1 MGRTHL
7 SSAPPSAAPTPPHE
21 WGGQNKKPGLHRT
34 PARNG
39 LTKRL
44 KRSVLLLLRG
54 LLRCLLCRLLRG
66 LLLRCHHALPPSP
79 KDVDP
84 IGSIRF
90 RREPLIDEDS
100 ETLAVSRNGR
110 LSRAGSVASV
120 VATTSSIAIQSALIL
135 DEPHSRQCF
144 ARNFLR
150 DLWINSADVASYLD
164 HQRCLL
170 LISQDCDDS
179 DDESRPRSWR
189 IGQRRIDEA
198 LR

>member
-44 KRSVLLLLRG
+44 MRSVLLLLRG

-79 KDVDP
+79 KDLDP
-84 IGSIRF
+84 IGSIGFAANPSSMRTP
-90 RREPLIDEDS
+90 RRWRLVEMDAFLVPGPSPLWWQP
-100 ETLAVSRNGR
+100 
-110 LSRAGSVASV
+110 RAASPYRV
-120 VATTSSIAIQSALIL
+120 L
-135 DEPHSRQCF
+135 
-144 ARNFLR
+144 
-150 DLWINSADVASYLD
+150 
-164 HQRCLL
+164 
-170 LISQDCDDS
+170 
-179 DDESRPRSWR
+179 
-189 IGQRRIDEA
+189 
-198 LR
+198 